1 MKRTGPAVLVVAA
14 AIGVAAGFVLDQAL
28 TSAGRATF
36 TPAVSLPIFL
46 VLLGAIVVALALPIR
61 RATRGTA
68 AMPVNPFWA
77 LRIAMLAKA
86 SSIVGAAVAGL
97 AGGLALFLLTR
108 PVPPSIGSLG
118 AVIVLMLWFYITS
131 ALLLV
136 GAELTAALARERTP
150 DEIRMRGE
158 EQQMAAGLEDAT
170 ERATATVSNGADRLT

>member
-1 MKRTGPAVLVVAA
+1 MRRTGPGVLLVAA
-14 AIGVAAGFVLDQAL
+14 AIGVAAGFALDQAL
-28 TSAGRATF
+28 TAAGRATF
-36 TPAVSLPIFL
+36 TPAVSLPVLL

-118 AVIVLMLWFYITS
+118 AVIATAVC
-131 ALLLV
+131 
-136 GAELTAALARERTP
+136 GAALV
-150 DEIRMRGE
+150 
-158 EQQMAAGLEDAT
+158 AAGLYAEHLCTIRKDDDDEQPGGDDPGLAT
-170 ERATATVSNGADRLT
+170 HDH